1 MLKDLPQN
9 KTLRK
14 YNNYFQFI
22 LIQINQRHLGDSR
35 TASHL
40 FLFLIIYYALFF
52 PRELYLGL
60 YSLKVKFCKQTVYLK
75 AISLEACLK
84 SDYEN
89 EIFYAKCKN
98 ILIDRRNNFNHNKK
112 KCYRDFEFS
121 DRILLVDNVRIH
133 VIFKILTNFLLSVI
147 LLLFLIIPAFI
158 YILFFL

>member
-22 LIQINQRHLGDSR
+22 LIQINQRHWGDLR

-60 YSLKVKFCKQTVYLK
+60 YSLKVRFCKQIVYLK
-75 AISLEACLK
+75 TISLEACLK

-89 EIFYAKCKN
+89 FTLSFRSRVECFAKRLGRLCR
-98 ILIDRRNNFNHNKK
+98 ISLRRFCCINTNG
-112 KCYRDFEFS
+112 
-121 DRILLVDNVRIH
+121 LL
-133 VIFKILTNFLLSVI
+133 KGMAVI
-147 LLLFLIIPAFI
+147 LLLFP
-158 YILFFL
+158 